1 MNMEDYKE
9 QDKKQ
14 RDDFVKFWANYVKT
28 HSDKDWSKQQNILI
42 NSVLKSA
49 TQLPRE
55 KYLEL
60 KKKVKLLKN
69 S

>member
-1 MNMEDYKE
+1 MEDYKE
-9 QDKKQ
+9 QDRKQ
-14 RDDFVKFWANYVKT
+14 REDFVRFWANYVKT